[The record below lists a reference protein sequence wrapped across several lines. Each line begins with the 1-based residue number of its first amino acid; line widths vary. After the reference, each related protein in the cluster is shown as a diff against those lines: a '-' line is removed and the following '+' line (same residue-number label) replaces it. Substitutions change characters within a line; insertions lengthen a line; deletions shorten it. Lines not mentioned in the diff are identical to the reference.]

1 MKKYI
6 TVIITVVSLSIAA
19 LQGCMEEPN
28 AVGSKILPPSDLLQ
42 LDTTSNTAVGTSVI
56 AARPN
61 ITSPAN
67 ILVGSADGFE
77 SWALLR
83 FTTMPDSLLFTRLVD
98 AEIQLQTTYH
108 FGDSAALLSFDVHQ
122 ALVSWSGDSLT
133 IDSLQVPGFFD
144 PTPSS
149 SFSMSPVAD
158 TAIIT
163 IPIDTTIVRQWINS
177 VLDTTTTNW
186 GVLLKPTN
194 TSVIKGFATDQSSNS
209 DWQPKLVTRF
219 IQPDSV
225 DVDTATITGSAATY
239 TAFRNTPAP
248 PDDESRI
255 YIQNGIATRGMI
267 NLDISSLPAKATIHK
282 AVLDLT
288 LDQQASRLNSHSR
301 DSVSAF
307 FVDTTG
313 SAISILAI
321 SELVSENGQKVYRL
335 SVTNAVQV
343 WIQRDDL
350 LRRLLIAGYA
360 ENSTLDSF
368 VFYGVQSNF
377 PPKLTI
383 TYSPVQ

>member
-1 MKKYI
+1 
-6 TVIITVVSLSIAA
+6 
-19 LQGCMEEPN
+19 MEEPN